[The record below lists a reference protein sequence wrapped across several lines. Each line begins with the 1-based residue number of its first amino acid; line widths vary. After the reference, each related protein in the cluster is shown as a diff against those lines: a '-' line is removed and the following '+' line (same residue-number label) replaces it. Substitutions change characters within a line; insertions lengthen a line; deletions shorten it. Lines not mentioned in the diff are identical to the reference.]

1 MPEIEVAFAAE
12 LTDAEIGAI
21 TTLAGRNTREAVS
34 ALAAIALDEWL
45 QWLVADD
52 RPASLTELSKRRIR
66 ALLEARLLPEPATAP
81 VLALRARLT
90 LGQARYIV
98 TALELENPASGTEAA
113 TGLARHL
120 SGALAVL
127 GVEHPERLTEA
138 QIDALAIGNDAVFD
152 APRAEANLAAATHEE
167 LLNEKFQATNDL
179 RIIDGFQPPK
189 VTRRTDS
196 YVRLS
201 LRPHVAIAI
210 LKRLAREPA

>member
-12 LTDAEIGAI
+12 LPESEIRAI
-21 TTLAGRNTREAVS
+21 TMLAGRSTPEAVS
-34 ALAAIALDEWL
+34 ALAHIALDEWL

-66 ALLEARLLPEPATAP
+66 ALLEARLLPGPATAP

-98 TALELENPASGTEAA
+98 SALELENPASGTEAA
-113 TGLARHL
+113 AGLARHL
-120 SGALAVL
+120 SAALAQM
-127 GVEHPERLTEA
+127 GIDHPETLTEA
-138 QIDALAIGNDAVFD
+138 QINALAMGNDAVFD

-167 LLNEKFQATNDL
+167 LLNEKFQQLHDL
-179 RIIDGFQPPK
+179 SIIDGFQPPK

-201 LRPHVAIAI
+201 LRPHVAVAI
-210 LKRLAREPA
+210 LRRLAPGIA